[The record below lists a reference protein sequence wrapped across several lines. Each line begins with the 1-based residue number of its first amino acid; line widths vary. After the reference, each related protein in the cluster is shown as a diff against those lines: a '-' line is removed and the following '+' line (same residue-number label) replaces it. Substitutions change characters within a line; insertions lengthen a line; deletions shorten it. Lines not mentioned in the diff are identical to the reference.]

1 MCSKMSYEKQT
12 LLFTGGADYMSDT
25 DFLPDRAS
33 YSIITD
39 TDIDIRD
46 YLTLDTSVIVLF
58 DVFVTAVEH
67 SLSHI
72 CAQIQD
78 EVTNASIIFIGQDV
92 PLHYYQEG
100 FEIGIDEIIN
110 GISVVDTSL
119 METLETTILEHLS
132 PNAVN
137 LQSTTFSV
145 AQSLMSAKDDE
156 LDTKIQWALQSLG
169 EAVGAIQCG
178 IYSLTS
184 PENIEDDTLQD
195 DVFVNQHMWDA
206 FDSTIDEKIGEE
218 IVSNCEKMSVIGQQH
233 ISLDDFPGYSTQ
245 LSTFEPVLYNEY
257 ITQETVTFDD
267 DKASFLAIPI
277 VVDWQ
282 LHSVFII
289 RTILAQYWSDSVT
302 TQFESIAELI
312 VHVNRRKQQRVELKK
327 KNERLEQFNS
337 VISHD
342 LQNPLSVAKGYSQL
356 ALDTDDV
363 SRVETVLDSIETMEQ
378 MINELLTLAR
388 QGKAIGETEPVKLLS
403 VISEAK
409 SNVSISAGEIN
420 TDNIPSDYVIDCDKS
435 RLQELFE
442 NLFRN
447 GIDHVGEDV
456 VITVTVD
463 EDTIIIGDNGSGIPE
478 SEREQ
483 IFDHGYTNSNDGTGF
498 GLAIVERIVDA
509 HGWDISVSESDAG
522 GAAFV
527 ITL

>member
-12 LLFTGGADYMSDT
+12 LLFTGESNAISDF
-25 DFLPDRAS
+25 DVFSNRDL
-33 YSIITD
+33 YSVITE

-46 YLTLDTSVIVLF
+46 YVTLDTAVIVLF
-58 DVFVTAVEH
+58 DAFVDCFKH

-72 CAQIQD
+72 CAEIQD
-78 EVTNASIIFIGQDV
+78 EVTNASIILVGEDISLQ
-92 PLHYYQEG
+92 YYKEG
-100 FEIGIDEIIN
+100 FQIGIDEIID
-110 GISVVDTSL
+110 GTSLVDTSL
-119 METLETTILEHLS
+119 SETLETTILEYLS

-169 EAVGAIQCG
+169 ESVGAIQCG
-178 IYSLTS
+178 IYALTS
-184 PENIEDDTLQD
+184 PENIEDDTIQN
-195 DVFVNQHMWDA
+195 DVFVNQYMWDA
-206 FDSTIDEKIGEE
+206 FDSGIEEKLGEHV
-218 IVSNCEKMSVIGQQH
+218 VSNCEQMSLIGQQY
-233 ISLDDFPGYSTQ
+233 ISPDDFPGYSTQ
-245 LSTFEPVLYNEY
+245 LSTFEPALYNEY
-257 ITQETVTFDD
+257 VTEDTPEFEA

-282 LHSVFII
+282 LHSVFVI
-289 RTILAQYWSDSVT
+289 RTVVPQYWSDSVT

-312 VHVNRRKQQRVELKK
+312 VHVHRRKQQRVELKK

-337 VISHD
+337 VVSHD

-356 ALDTDDV
+356 ALDTNDL

-388 QGKAIGETEPVKLLS
+388 QGKAIGETEPVKLLD
-403 VISEAK
+403 VIAAAK
-409 SNVSISAGEIN
+409 SNVSISEGEIK
-420 TDNIPSDYVIDCDKS
+420 TDSIPSEYTIECDKS

-447 GIDHVGEDV
+447 GIDHVGDNV
-456 VITVTVD
+456 VITVTAD
-463 EDTIIIGDNGSGIPE
+463 DDTIIIGDDGHGIPE

-483 IFDHGYTNSNDGTGF
+483 IFDHGYTNSDDGTGF